1 MARPN
6 VSVVDEVAPA
16 DGSPAAPERKR
27 RAPQGPRKEK
37 PIYVL
42 FRVTDADGNPV
53 SNAKLEVVLASK
65 DTNLILH
72 RKTDDLSL
80 TKIEVQKLKGEE

>member
-6 VSVVDEVAPA
+6 VSVVDETAPA
-16 DGSPAAPERKR
+16 DGSPERRR

-42 FRVTDADGNPV
+42 FRVTDETGAPV
-53 SNAKLEVVLASK
+53 RNAKLEVEVASK
-65 DTNLILH
+65 DTNLILD

-80 TKIEVQKLKGEE
+80 TKIEVQKLAE